1 MFRVWRCRTVGHMKS
16 KRQRLKEW
24 VQRHTTHALYVRL
37 LYYYTVVVKLH
48 RVPEL
53 LNLRNPKNW
62 NAKLNY
68 LKVHIDRLIPD
79 AHLYADKL
87 TVRDYVAEAIGDDCL
102 VPLLGSWETA
112 EEIEWSSL
120 PDSFVLKTNHGSGF
134 NVIVRDRSEL
144 DVDRVTDQLNSW
156 LEIDYSL
163 MGGEKH
169 YRRIPRRVLAE
180 ELLGSGV
187 SDVPDYKFYC
197 FDGKPGFVEVIFD
210 RHSDPWQRFL
220 DMDWNSLPFKGTK
233 ALTNRTVERPAA
245 LGQMVSI
252 AETLAAPFF
261 FVRVDLY
268 EVEESVFF
276 GELSFIPGGGV
287 SMSPRSWNRKLGDLI
302 RLPE

>member
-1 MFRVWRCRTVGHMKS
+1 
-16 KRQRLKEW
+16 
-24 VQRHTTHALYVRL
+24 
-37 LYYYTVVVKLH
+37 
-48 RVPEL
+48 
-53 LNLRNPKNW
+53 
-62 NAKLNY
+62 
-68 LKVHIDRLIPD
+68 
-79 AHLYADKL
+79 
-87 TVRDYVAEAIGDDCL
+87 
-102 VPLLGSWETA
+102 
-112 EEIEWSSL
+112 
-120 PDSFVLKTNHGSGF
+120 
-134 NVIVRDRSEL
+134 
-144 DVDRVTDQLNSW
+144 
-156 LEIDYSL
+156 

-233 ALTNRTVERPAA
+233 ALTNRTVERPAT
-245 LGQMVSI
+245 LGQMLSI

-268 EVEESVFF
+268 EVEETVFF

-287 SMSPRSWNRKLGDLI
+287 SMSPRAWNRKLGDLI